1 MMPAAGDLVR
11 AAPSE
16 EFVCALFELSLQ
28 RQPRPGE
35 IQAWVDAS
43 EKLSPTALLK
53 KMGATPEY
61 LQRNKVKP
69 FFPDGHYHSP
79 VVDPSTVAEYVAS
92 RSAPQ
97 EFPGIEIDL
106 GRMDALWGE
115 MAESIRNA
123 PFPDQKVPGL
133 RFHYEGGP
141 FPYGDALTLHGLMG
155 RYRPQRIVE
164 IGSGFSTACMLDSA
178 EFHEL
183 EVQITCIEPF
193 PQRLRSLLR
202 PLDSGM
208 VKVIEKPVQ
217 EILVEDVV
225 GALEEG
231 DVLFVDSTHVL
242 KTASDVH
249 YELTEL
255 IPAVK
260 PGVMVHVH
268 DCPYPFEYPQL
279 WIERNYSWNEVYALQ
294 AFLMFNSAF
303 KVLFWGSMFRRM
315 RQQKVLKEGGQFAK
329 NAGSSIWLVRES

>member
-1 MMPAAGDLVR
+1 MAIEAASPT
-11 AAPSE
+11 ASE
-16 EFVCALFELSLQ
+16 EFVRALFELALQ

-35 IQAWVDAS
+35 LGPWVDAS
-43 EKLSPTALLK
+43 RKLSPAALLN
-53 KMGATPEY
+53 KMGTTPEF
-61 LQRNKVKP
+61 LQRTKVKP
-69 FFPDGHYHSP
+69 FFPNGHYHSA
-79 VVDPSTVAEYVAS
+79 VVDPSTVADYVAA
-92 RSAPQ
+92 RSGRQTFA
-97 EFPGIEIDL
+97 GIDIDRR
-106 GRMDALWGE
+106 RMDTLWEE
-115 MAESIRNA
+115 MAESIRHA
-123 PFPDQKVPGL
+123 PFPDQKEPGL

-155 RYRPQRIVE
+155 RYKPKRIVE

-178 EFHEL
+178 DIHEID
-183 EVQITCIEPF
+183 VQITCIEPF

-202 PLDSGM
+202 PLDSARITL
-208 VKVIEKPVQ
+208 IEQPVQ
-217 EILVEDVV
+217 SVPVEDVV

-231 DVLFVDSTHVL
+231 DILFVDSTHVL

-260 PGVMVHVH
+260 KGVLVHVH

-279 WIERNYSWNEVYALQ
+279 WIERNYSWNEVYALR

-303 KVLFWGSMFRRM
+303 KILFWGGMFRRM
-315 RQQKVLKEGGQFAK
+315 RHQQVIEASAKFAK